1 MADHQRRGRGSG
13 LKTHAITEKGS
24 TPKSMSA
31 KGDSTEKLKGVQIS
45 SLDEDDEVEEV
56 VEEEEEEGDDSEE
69 EEEEEPV
76 TLGFLEK
83 TKNCWSLLRQ
93 VFPSKAGGVPAWLDP
108 VNLPSGRSCVCD
120 ICEEPLQFLLQVYA
134 PITEKESTFH
144 RTLFVFMCPS
154 MSCLHRDQH
163 EQWKRSPEKP
173 SRSVKV
179 FRCQLPCSNPFYSSE
194 PPRNDGT
201 DKPSGSGVSLC
212 NWCGTWKGDKVCSG
226 CKRTKYCSHK
236 HQVLHW
242 HSGHKIDCQQ
252 LSLSVDSSSSK
263 NGTTSA
269 EIIKVVSNALWPEY
283 EMINDDENEYDAE
296 MSDDNIPTHSLVS
309 RNKMDNTMNSLLDI
323 FEGNSDKKCWA
334 SFQQRIAK
342 APEQVLRYCRNASAK
357 PLWPLSSGQPS
368 KADIPN
374 CSYCGGPSDFEFQI
388 LPQLL
393 YYFGVKNDADSLDWA
408 TIVVYTCKSS
418 CEASMA
424 YKEEFPWVQLYPT
437 SAT

>member
-1 MADHQRRGRGSG
+1 
-13 LKTHAITEKGS
+13 
-24 TPKSMSA
+24 MSA
-31 KGDSTEKLKGVQIS
+31 MGDSTEKLKGVHIS

-56 VEEEEEEGDDSEE
+56 VEEGDDSEE
-69 EEEEEPV
+69 EGEPV

-83 TKNCWSLLRQ
+83 TKNHWSLSRH

-120 ICEEPLQFLLQVYA
+120 ICEEPLQFLLQIYA

-154 MSCLHRDQH
+154 MSCLLRDQH
-163 EQWKRSPEKP
+163 EQWKRGQEKP

-194 PPRNDGT
+194 APRNDGT
-201 DKPSGSGVSLC
+201 DKPSGSGGTTIDCAIALRSTRIPSIEVSLC

-236 HQVLHW
+236 HQVVHW
-242 HSGHKIDCQQ
+242 RSGHKIDCQQ
-252 LSLSVDSSSSK
+252 LSLLVDSSS
-263 NGTTSA
+263 
-269 EIIKVVSNALWPEY
+269 ISNALWPEY
-283 EMINDDENEYDAE
+283 EMINDDESEYDAE
-296 MSDDNIPTHSLVS
+296 VSDYNIPPNSLVS
-309 RNKMDNTMNSLLDI
+309 TNKMDDTMNSLLDI
-323 FEGNSDKKCWA
+323 FEVNSDKKCWA
-334 SFQQRIAK
+334 SFQQRIAR

-357 PLWPLSSGQPS
+357 PLWPMSSGQPS

-374 CSYCGGPSDFEFQI
+374 CCYCGGPSDFEFQI

-393 YYFGVKNDADSLDWA
+393 FYFGVKNDADSLDWA

-437 SAT
+437 SAI

>member
-1 MADHQRRGRGSG
+1 
-13 LKTHAITEKGS
+13 
-24 TPKSMSA
+24 MSA
-31 KGDSTEKLKGVQIS
+31 MGDSTEKLKGVHIS

-56 VEEEEEEGDDSEE
+56 VEEEDEEGDDSEEEGDDSEE
-69 EEEEEPV
+69 EGEPV

-83 TKNCWSLLRQ
+83 TKNHWSLSRQ

-154 MSCLHRDQH
+154 MSCLLRDQH
-163 EQWKRSPEKP
+163 EQWKRGQEKP

-194 PPRNDGT
+194 APRNDGT

-212 NWCGTWKGDKVCSG
+212 NWCGTWKGAKVCSG

-236 HQVLHW
+236 HQVVHW
-242 HSGHKIDCQQ
+242 RSGHKIDCQQ
-252 LSLSVDSSSSK
+252 LSLLVDSSS
-263 NGTTSA
+263 
-269 EIIKVVSNALWPEY
+269 VSNALWPEY
-283 EMINDDENEYDAE
+283 EMINDDESEYDAE
-296 MSDDNIPTHSLVS
+296 VSDYNIPPNSLVS
-309 RNKMDNTMNSLLDI
+309 RNKMDDTMNSLLDI
-323 FEGNSDKKCWA
+323 FEVNSDKKCWA
-334 SFQQRIAK
+334 SFQQRIAR

-357 PLWPLSSGQPS
+357 PLWPMSSGQPS

-374 CSYCGGPSDFEFQI
+374 CCYCGGPSDFEFQI

-393 YYFGVKNDADSLDWA
+393 FYFGVKNDADSLDWS

-437 SAT
+437 SAI

>member
-1 MADHQRRGRGSG
+1 
-13 LKTHAITEKGS
+13 
-24 TPKSMSA
+24 MSA

-56 VEEEEEEGDDSEE
+56 VEEEEEEGDDS

-201 DKPSGSGVSLC
+201 DKPSGSGVLLC

-252 LSLSVDSSSSK
+252 LSLSDDSSSSK

-269 EIIKVVSNALWPEY
+269 EIIKVVSNSLWPEY
-283 EMINDDENEYDAE
+283 EMINDDESEYDAE

-368 KADIPN
+368 KTDIPN